1 MKIFISLTV
10 VLILAGCNTAILPI
24 QKVEYSGRPTD
35 NTNDYAIRAIN
46 LNPRIYVIVSPET
59 DSVLFNL
66 YEPDGQLGITLY
78 QGIGGTTSIS
88 FESYLADYGY
98 KLKKGVNNLI
108 LYGKNGRTNKP
119 LIYPYLN
126 K

>member
-1 MKIFISLTV
+1 MKTIFALPFV
-10 VLILAGCNTAILPI
+10 VLLIGCNTAVLPI
-24 QKVEYSGRPTD
+24 QRIEYSGRPTD
-35 NTNDYAIRAIN
+35 NTNEYAIRAIN

-59 DSVLFNL
+59 DTVLFNL

-78 QGIGGTTSIS
+78 HGIGGSKSIS
-88 FESYLADYGY
+88 FESYLSDYGY
-98 KLKKGVNNLI
+98 KLKKGMNNLI
-108 LYGKNGRTNKP
+108 LYGNNGRMNKP